1 MSKTSDLDDMQD
13 IDLPDASTIDLDLDF
28 DIGDFTLI
36 DDEED
41 ARYLHPKMSRSAV
54 YTSIDYSNAKLM
66 ADRVS
71 LEPNTRTTVIV
82 PGSFIFGDLLEAF
95 VLHRGLDVREMY
107 ISTLS
112 INEENADSLKNILL
126 FSNLERLNILL
137 SGYFYSNYKSTIVP
151 YMYQELDVE
160 ERFQCAFCN
169 THMKIALMKA
179 ADGRCFVL
187 HGSANMR
194 SSSSLEQFD
203 IEESPELYD
212 FYQAA
217 FDGLISKYKT
227 INHKAVKRRSV
238 TEEWH
243 QVRAAEAVSHSK
255 AAKSVSKTTPQQ
267 QAAERP
273 TST

>member
-1 MSKTSDLDDMQD
+1 MPDLDDMQD
-13 IDLPDASTIDLDLDF
+13 IDLPDAPTIDVDLDF

-36 DDEED
+36 EDEESP
-41 ARYLHPKMSRSAV
+41 RYMHPKMTRSAV
-54 YTSIDYSNAKLM
+54 YTSVDYDNAKLM
-66 ADRVS
+66 ADRVP

-82 PGSFIFGDLLEAF
+82 PGSFIFGDLLEAL
-95 VLHRGLDVREMY
+95 VLHRGLDVRKMY

-112 INEENADSLKNILL
+112 INEENVDSLKNILL
-126 FSNLERLNILL
+126 FSRLGSLNILL
-137 SGYFYSNYKSTIVP
+137 SGYFYSNYKATIVP

-169 THMKIALMKA
+169 THMKVVLMET
-179 ADGRCFVL
+179 ADGRHFVL

-203 IEESPELYD
+203 IEESAELYD

-217 FDGLISKYKT
+217 FDGLLDKYKT

-243 QVRAAEAVSHSK
+243 QVQSAEAVSHSK
-255 AAKSVSKTTPQQ
+255 AAKSVSKHIPLQ